1 MSRISFKQFISRQG
15 KKDSRDGTFGGKGGL
30 PSFSNTHPYFQGKLR
45 IPHGGD
51 DDRSEKEDCNP
62 NNEYCYP
69 WQNQGP
75 NEGEIGSDPD
85 NPDGGWGEY
94 WQWLKDR
101 QHGGDPTPPQRVCSN
116 PPCLLD
122 DEGNLEIQPPDQPRR
137 PHNTSNT
144 ENRPPRPGPE
154 GPTDDLWDTRK
165 YRGVTNMNTPKSN
178 RHSLYYTGE

>member
-30 PSFSNTHPYFQGKLR
+30 HSFSNTHPYFQGKLR

-51 DDRSEKEDCNP
+51 EDRSEDEDCDP
-62 NNEYCYP
+62 NNEYCHP

-75 NEGEIGSDPD
+75 DDDIGHPGQGSWDEYREWIACVQDP
-85 NPDGGWGEY
+85 N
-94 WQWLKDR
+94 
-101 QHGGDPTPPQRVCSN
+101 CN
-116 PPCLLD
+116 PP
-122 DEGNLEIQPPDQPRR
+122 EPPDPIDVQTFHRIPELGGQIDVDVDRYISRPQAPIIGPRPR
-137 PHNTSNT
+137 P
-144 ENRPPRPGPE
+144 PGPE

-165 YRGVTNMNTPKSN
+165 YRGVTNMNTPQSN